1 MTIITIENEENL
13 KKTNFLNLD
22 ELMSYLLKKEG
33 YGILHSVNENELT
46 PKQKKRVD
54 VALKTDKSK
63 LLNI

>member
-33 YGILHSVNENELT
+33 YGVLHSVDENELT
-46 PKQKKRVD
+46 SKQKKRVD
-54 VALKTDKSK
+54 LALKTDKSK